1 MSDAEMDKVEEI
13 WVNVTE
19 ATEITGYHRD
29 HIRGLARNNWRLPEA
44 ERLIRIRKR
53 SNGYDIW
60 LPDLINYQLE
70 HGKGPQVHVRKTPHT

>member
-19 ATEITGYHRD
+19 AAEITGYHRD
-29 HIRGLARNNWRLPEA
+29 HIRGLARNNSRLPEA
-44 ERLIRIRKR
+44 ERIIKVRKR

-60 LPDLINYQLE
+60 LPDLLKYQLE
-70 HGKGPQVHVRKTPHT
+70 YGKGPQVQVRKPPKE